1 MYSVNQVNQ
10 LYVVTKQNNPASGKK
25 CGTIAANDPAGTIAV
40 CESVDG
46 WYRYFKYKNAVG
58 DTIAT
63 DRIKKRKVKWVTYT
77 AASEMRKALRTWT
90 IAMNPNV
97 NSGAPVPGQDYI
109 LDFSF
114 RNYFGMSDEDIYEKN
129 ASARAFDNDPSRL
142 LATLAISL
150 AKNFSREIDLPF
162 DIAVTQAT
170 GSGAH
175 SATTGSAVSV
185 TPTTKLEDLH
195 VVDNTTAANN
205 KAVIN
210 IVLTEK
216 IQPWQLGRMKLT
228 RPQFTLHFVPVVIN
242 SLENYE
248 WGEVTETLGSTSTAG
263 QYIGNG
269 METADLEWF
278 CKGERAD
285 QYRGKDWPLSISTP
299 ATLMVNSSSEY
310 NYMIVHFWDDID
322 NEGPQKSERDM
333 TFVADASGSVNLD
346 NLAKAVAAFAGLDT
360 YIKNGVATATSGN

>member
-10 LYVVTKQNNPASGKK
+10 LYVVKEIVAPESGETNAVLAAKDDP
-25 CGTIAANDPAGTIAV
+25 GTLAQQFSA
-40 CESVDG
+40 DG
-46 WYRYFKYKNAVG
+46 WYTYFKYMSNG
-58 DTIAT
+58 GMIAT

-77 AASEMRKALRTWT
+77 SAAKMRQALRTWVIT
-90 IAMNPNV
+90 MNSDV
-97 NSGAPVPGQDYI
+97 NSGNPVPGQDYI
-109 LDFSF
+109 LNFSF
-114 RNYFGMSDEDIYEKN
+114 RNYFGMSDEDTYEKH
-129 ASARAFDNDPSRL
+129 ASARAFDADPSRL

-162 DIAVTQAT
+162 NIAVTRAT

-175 SATTGSAVSV
+175 SATTGRAVSV

-228 RPQFTLHFVPVVIN
+228 RPQFTLHFVPVIIN

-248 WGEVTETLGSTSTAG
+248 WGKVTETLGSTSTAG

-269 METADLEWF
+269 METADMEWF
-278 CKGERAD
+278 FKGERAD

-299 ATLMVNSSSEY
+299 ATLMVDPTKEY
-310 NYMIVHFWDDID
+310 NHVVVHFWDDID
-322 NEGPQKSERDM
+322 NEGPQKSERDL
-333 TFVADASGSVNLD
+333 TLVAATDDSVDLG
-346 NLAKAVAAFAGLDT
+346 NLAKSIAAFADLDQ
-360 YIKNGVATATSGN
+360 YIKDGEATATSGN

>member
-10 LYVVTKQNNPASGKK
+10 LYVVKEIVAPESGE
-25 CGTIAANDPAGTIAV
+25 TNAVLAANDNPGTLAQQF
-40 CESVDG
+40 SADG
-46 WYRYFKYKNAVG
+46 WYTYFKYMSNG
-58 DTIAT
+58 GMIAT

-77 AASEMRKALRTWT
+77 SAAKMRQPLRTWT
-90 IAMNPNV
+90 ITMNSTV
-97 NSGAPVPGQDYI
+97 NSGNPVPGQDYI
-109 LDFSF
+109 LNFSF
-114 RNYFGMSDEDIYEKN
+114 RNYFGMSDEDTYEKH
-129 ASARAFDNDPSRL
+129 ASARAFDADPSRL

-162 DIAVTQAT
+162 NIAVTRAT

-175 SATTGSAVSV
+175 SATTGSSVSV

-216 IQPWQLGRMKLT
+216 IQPWQLGRMKPT

-248 WGEVTETLGSTSTAG
+248 WGEVTETLGNINTAG

-269 METADLEWF
+269 METADMEWF
-278 CKGERAD
+278 FKGERAD

-299 ATLMVNSSSEY
+299 ATLMVNPTKEY
-310 NYMIVHFWDDID
+310 NHVVVHFWDDID
-322 NEGPQKSERDM
+322 NEGPQKSERDL
-333 TFVADASGSVNLD
+333 TLVAATDDSVNLD
-346 NLAKAVAAFAGLDT
+346 NLAKSIAAFAGLDQ
-360 YIKNGVATATSGN
+360 YIKDGEATATSGN